1 MKNKTL
7 LFLILAAAAAWYFFV
22 YRKKQKTTNPNIV
35 GVGSFNPGNVGLGG
49 LTGDITPETPAPETP
64 ATNEV
69 VTKTETGDCPYCG
82 TRNARITRHIQNGK
96 VIKMEVMCGN
106 KSCPGSMGGKIKTAE
121 SMKIVKSTSAR

>member
-22 YRKKQKTTNPNIV
+22 YRKRSKHPTGAIIPVGGGSTNA
-35 GVGSFNPGNVGLGG
+35 GVGGL
-49 LTGDITPETPAPETP
+49 LVDITSETPAPETP

-121 SMKIVKSTSAR
+121 SMKIVQSTSAR